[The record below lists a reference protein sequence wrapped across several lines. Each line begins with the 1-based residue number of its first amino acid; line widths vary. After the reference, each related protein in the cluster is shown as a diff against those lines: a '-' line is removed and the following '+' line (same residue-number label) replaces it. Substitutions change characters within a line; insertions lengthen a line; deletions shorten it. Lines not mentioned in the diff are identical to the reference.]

1 MLLRFGGLLF
11 IVVLVFWLYCLLDA
25 ITSDQGAV
33 RSLPKVAWV
42 LIVLF
47 TFEVGAVLWLVFGR
61 PRGAVA
67 GPAATP
73 GRGRSEA
80 WSGTTRPFTATG
92 RSGRPAPDDDPEFLA
107 GLNRRA
113 NDEHKQ
119 LLDQWEADLRR
130 REEDLRRREPE
141 PDDDPETGLPETGQE
156 PRREPGIDSGREFGR
171 ESGRE
176 PGREAGEEGSG
187 QPDEPGR

>member
-11 IVVLVFWLYCLLDA
+11 IVVLVLWLYCLLDA
-25 ITSDQGAV
+25 ITSDQDAV
-33 RSLPKVAWV
+33 RTLPKVAWV

-47 TFEVGAVLWLVFGR
+47 TFELGAVLWLVFGR
-61 PRGAVA
+61 PRRAVA
-67 GPAATP
+67 GSTGTP

-80 WSGTTRPFTATG
+80 WSGTIRPFPTG
-92 RSGRPAPDDDPEFLA
+92 GRPGQRAPDDDPEFLA

-130 REEDLRRREPE
+130 REDELRRREPD
-141 PDDDPETGLPETGQE
+141 PDDESATGPLQAGK
-156 PRREPGIDSGREFGR
+156 EPGLDSGREFGR

-176 PGREAGEEGSG
+176 TGREAGEDGSA